1 MKLKIDKKNWI
12 PVSFGDVVAER
23 RKTTK
28 DPVTDGLTHI
38 VGLEHIDAESIHL
51 RRFDPITADT
61 TFTKTFQKGDVLFGR
76 RRAYLKKAA
85 QAPFS
90 GICSGDITVMYA
102 KEDLLPELLPF
113 LVNNDKFFDYAVEH
127 SAGGLSPRVK
137 FRDLA
142 NYKFLLP
149 PKPEQARL
157 AELLWAGDGVL
168 EKSKRSFTKVELF
181 KDVLLKL
188 LFAKE
193 WDVST
198 PYLKNFDK
206 SKFEVRS
213 LGSMCQESMFG
224 PRFSSKLYSERG
236 NVASLRTTDIDV
248 SGNINYD
255 TMPKVNIENLS
266 RMSNHI
272 LKEGDLLISRSGTCG
287 LTAVFESHILPVLPA
302 AFIIRFRIKNK
313 FSSEYLKMY
322 FNSIVGK
329 HKVDQLASGA
339 VQKNLTSKSLLNVP
353 ILVPPIEDQIKIT
366 NFIKSLGHDHSS
378 VLRRT
383 RTLQKSL
390 INQIF

>member
-28 DPVTDGLTHI
+28 DPMTDGLTHI

-168 EKSKRSFTKVELF
+168 EGLEKVKQISTSLPKIYFNEASKELEGE
-181 KDVLLKL
+181 KL
-188 LFAKE
+188 LVGEIIDDIVAGNSPKAGPEVSRGEKFAVLKVSAVGDNQYYPLE
-193 WDVST
+193 NKILHNENDWDSQYEVSNGFVLVTRANAKKTGVGRACIVKNT
-198 PYLKNFDK
+198 PPGLMLSDK
-206 SKFEVRS
+206 T
-213 LGSMCQESMFG
+213 L
-224 PRFSSKLYSERG
+224 
-236 NVASLRTTDIDV
+236 
-248 SGNINYD
+248 
-255 TMPKVNIENLS
+255 
-266 RMSNHI
+266 H
-272 LKEGDLLISRSGTCG
+272 
-287 LTAVFESHILPVLPA
+287 
-302 AFIIRFRIKNK
+302 
-313 FSSEYLKMY
+313 
-322 FNSIVGK
+322 
-329 HKVDQLASGA
+329 
-339 VQKNLTSKSLLNVP
+339 
-353 ILVPPIEDQIKIT
+353 LVPNIKKTDETILLQNLQTPVYRNYVENVCGGTDAKNISQKKLRNAPCWVPGTDFREIVTEKLQFLDLIKDNLIEQL
-366 NFIKSLGHDHSS
+366 KS
-378 VLRRT
+378 T
-383 RTLQKSL
+383 RTLQKAL